1 MRCSRCIFFFFF
13 NFYEHCALR
22 SNFEPR
28 PRQRDFIAWLRRD
41 ALAFLFNT
49 SPLDV
54 SFLRKKSRFLYSR
67 QNVNGRSRA
76 CVCEHGSGLI
86 FFSLCGFICRIF
98 SLAKSVHEFS
108 LGISFVSCFFILL
121 SFLFLSLFNSPSLLC
136 HIYKFCPYNV

>member
-13 NFYEHCALR
+13 YFYEHCALR

-41 ALAFLFNT
+41 AFLFNT

-76 CVCEHGSGLI
+76 CRVRAREWTNFC
-86 FFSLCGFICRIF
+86 FLCGFICRIF

-108 LGISFVSCFFILL
+108 LGISFVSCFFFLFFYL
-121 SFLFLSLFNSPSLLC
+121 SLFLSLFNSPSLLC